1 MASFL
6 NAGFLFLSPLW
17 LPCQVDL
24 FTLDA
29 LQMRKVRIKS
39 AKFIHM
45 QLVKSGKLPEGT
57 VFNEAEVDQGGIV
70 DGEEYYG
77 GFTYSSS
84 VAKQYAARCT
94 PHAYADAAHMEGKGA
109 FSYGTFFEYGIHDQN
124 NSLCSIVK
132 GHTVGTECHDEWLRV
147 FGAAADV
154 PGVDVSGRSVSADME
169 KSLGNAHDETMK
181 HSSKFY
187 DERHVKKNMIPNL
200 GPKEKATG
208 PGKYSRALRAP
219 SVAHVEAIKATY
231 GPNQKKYLDKF
242 KDEELY
248 TAYTTRMG
256 LSDTSQGAES
266 AMHAALANAARKSEP
281 MTMLMKIAESEA
293 KKFNAKKVAHSSPP
307 CGILRLLCL
316 AHAPSA
322 DHSIASLLPRR
333 VVQAEALAWAG
344 PVPPRVEKH
353 LAELMTQ
360 AARYKSINAVPG
372 SPGVFD
378 VGSLSNASVKRRVK
392 MSMIAFTPPECCA
405 YAVTKGLPCYH
416 GAAVIMQQY
425 GAANMYKFVDKQHH
439 TAAWKAVYEG
449 ATYEVPAQHVVDGIM
464 LAAKKLVL
472 SGDYLHQ
479 PKAIPPRR
487 GRPVTDA
494 GTRKQAWYEHG
505 AAKTTRVYLCSLCK
519 CAGHTRDKCELRQL
533 FDDEDD
539 V

>member
-6 NAGFLFLSPLW
+6 NSGFLFLSPLW

-29 LQMRKVRIKS
+29 LQMHKVRIKS

-94 PHAYADAAHMEGKGA
+94 PHAYAD
-109 FSYGTFFEYGIHDQN
+109 
-124 NSLCSIVK
+124 
-132 GHTVGTECHDEWLRV
+132 EWLRV
-147 FGAAADV
+147 FGAAADL

-307 CGILRLLCL
+307 CGISRLLCL

-322 DHSIASLLPRR
+322 DPPSRRCCR
-333 VVQAEALAWAG
+333 VVLYRPKRSRG
-344 PVPPRVEKH
+344 PGLSR
-353 LAELMTQ
+353 L
-360 AARYKSINAVPG
+360 G
-372 SPGVFD
+372 SR
-378 VGSLSNASVKRRVK
+378 STWRSS
-392 MSMIAFTPPECCA
+392 
-405 YAVTKGLPCYH
+405 
-416 GAAVIMQQY
+416 
-425 GAANMYKFVDKQHH
+425 
-439 TAAWKAVYEG
+439 
-449 ATYEVPAQHVVDGIM
+449 
-464 LAAKKLVL
+464 
-472 SGDYLHQ
+472 
-479 PKAIPPRR
+479 
-487 GRPVTDA
+487 
-494 GTRKQAWYEHG
+494 
-505 AAKTTRVYLCSLCK
+505 
-519 CAGHTRDKCELRQL
+519 
-533 FDDEDD
+533 
-539 V
+539 

>member
-1 MASFL
+1 MRPQGTTLTDSTCACTHPPPVCICFCAMASFL
-6 NAGFLFLSPLW
+6 NSGFLFLSPLW

-84 VAKQYAARCT
+84 VAKQYAAQCT

-200 GPKEKATG
+200 GPKEKGRGSTPARSGRRRWRTWRRSRRRTG
-208 PGKYSRALRAP
+208 
-219 SVAHVEAIKATY
+219 
-231 GPNQKKYLDKF
+231 Q
-242 KDEELY
+242 
-248 TAYTTRMG
+248 TRR
-256 LSDTSQGAES
+256 STS
-266 AMHAALANAARKSEP
+266 
-281 MTMLMKIAESEA
+281 T
-293 KKFNAKKVAHSSPP
+293 SSKTRS
-307 CGILRLLCL
+307 CT
-316 AHAPSA
+316 
-322 DHSIASLLPRR
+322 RR
-333 VVQAEALAWAG
+333 
-344 PVPPRVEKH
+344 
-353 LAELMTQ
+353 
-360 AARYKSINAVPG
+360 
-372 SPGVFD
+372 
-378 VGSLSNASVKRRVK
+378 
-392 MSMIAFTPPECCA
+392 TPPEWA
-405 YAVTKGLPCYH
+405 SAKLPR
-416 GAAVIMQQY
+416 G
-425 GAANMYKFVDKQHH
+425 
-439 TAAWKAVYEG
+439 
-449 ATYEVPAQHVVDGIM
+449 
-464 LAAKKLVL
+464 
-472 SGDYLHQ
+472 
-479 PKAIPPRR
+479 PRAR
-487 GRPVTDA
+487 CTLP
-494 GTRKQAWYEHG
+494 
-505 AAKTTRVYLCSLCK
+505 
-519 CAGHTRDKCELRQL
+519 
-533 FDDEDD
+533 
-539 V
+539 